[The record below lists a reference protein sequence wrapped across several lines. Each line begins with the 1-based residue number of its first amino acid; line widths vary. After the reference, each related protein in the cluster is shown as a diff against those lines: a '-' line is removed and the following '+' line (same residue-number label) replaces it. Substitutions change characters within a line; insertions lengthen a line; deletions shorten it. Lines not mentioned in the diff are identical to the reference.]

1 MGRVPEEGVETDV
14 VIAED
19 QRECDASRTPT
30 SVLLI
35 LYFEDCLLLC
45 VKVIPT
51 LKKKKKNKKNREPT
65 KAPLSLKVGP
75 ERFFYAWIL
84 YKCI

>member
-1 MGRVPEEGVETDV
+1 MGRAPEEGVETDV

-35 LYFEDCLLLC
+35 LCFEDCLLLC

-51 LKKKKKNKKNREPT
+51 LKKKE
-65 KAPLSLKVGP
+65 
-75 ERFFYAWIL
+75 EE
-84 YKCI
+84 

>member
-14 VIAED
+14 VIIAED

-35 LYFEDCLLLC
+35 LCFEDCLLSC

-51 LKKKKKNKKNREPT
+51 LKKKIRRRIENQPKH
-65 KAPLSLKVGP
+65 L
-75 ERFFYAWIL
+75 
-84 YKCI
+84 CH